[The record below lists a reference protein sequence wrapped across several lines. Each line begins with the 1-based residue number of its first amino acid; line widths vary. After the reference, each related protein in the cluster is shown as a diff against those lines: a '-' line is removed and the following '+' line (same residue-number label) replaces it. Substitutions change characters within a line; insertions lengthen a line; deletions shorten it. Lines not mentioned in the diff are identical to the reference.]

1 MKCGRAGAWH
11 AAASVVQN
19 VPADTSRAW
28 SANARRRFDIGVG
41 RSVISRRWAG
51 RGGKARAAARAVEPA
66 SAGGVVCGDAEPSGA
81 SNSLADNT
89 GHFLYCER

>member
-28 SANARRRFDIGVG
+28 SANARRRFDIGVRALRDLQKVG
-41 RSVISRRWAG
+41 RQGREGAG
-51 RGGKARAAARAVEPA
+51 RREGGG
-66 SAGGVVCGDAEPSGA
+66 AGVGRRRGV
-81 SNSLADNT
+81 
-89 GHFLYCER
+89 R